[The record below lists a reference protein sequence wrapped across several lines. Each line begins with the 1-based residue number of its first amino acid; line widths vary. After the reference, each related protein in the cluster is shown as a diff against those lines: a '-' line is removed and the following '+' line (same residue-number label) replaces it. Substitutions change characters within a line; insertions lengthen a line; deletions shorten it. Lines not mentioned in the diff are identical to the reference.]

1 MIPLQLHEAIED
13 AEDQRRQLSAAK
25 KKSQRLAAE
34 MQDTKLHLEEQMS
47 RNNDLERKQRRWA
60 STNFVNT
67 LSLYSIDTHFF
78 SQQFLK
84 IWPKMVSIQY
94 WPYIWS
100 RTVFENSK
108 KKIVNNVFCSL
119 LIKLI
124 CFQIMLQL

>member
-25 KKSQRLAAE
+25 KKAQRLAAE

-67 LSLYSIDTHFF
+67 LSLYSIDIHFI

-84 IWPKMVSIQY
+84 IGQKWYLYSIY
-94 WPYIWS
+94 H
-100 RTVFENSK
+100 T
-108 KKIVNNVFCSL
+108 
-119 LIKLI
+119 
-124 CFQIMLQL
+124 FQILLEL

>member
-25 KKSQRLAAE
+25 KKAQRLAAE

-67 LSLYSIDTHFF
+67 LSLYIIDIHFI

-84 IWPKMVSIQY
+84 SDKKWYLYSIFH
-94 WPYIWS
+94 
-100 RTVFENSK
+100 T
-108 KKIVNNVFCSL
+108 
-119 LIKLI
+119 
-124 CFQIMLQL
+124 FQILLEL

>member
-25 KKSQRLAAE
+25 KKAQRLAAE

-67 LSLYSIDTHFF
+67 LSLYSIDIHFI

-84 IWPKMVSIQY
+84 IGQKMVSLQY
-94 WPYIWS
+94 LPYIS
-100 RTVFENSK
+100 NIAGIIDAK
-108 KKIVNNVFCSL
+108 
-119 LIKLI
+119 
-124 CFQIMLQL
+124 

>member
-25 KKSQRLAAE
+25 KKAQRLAAE

-67 LSLYSIDTHFF
+67 LSLYSIDIHFI

-84 IWPKMVSIQY
+84 IEPKIN
-94 WPYIWS
+94 IGIC
-100 RTVFENSK
+100 TVLT
-108 KKIVNNVFCSL
+108 IH
-119 LIKLI
+119 LILHSFWK
-124 CFQIMLQL
+124 

>member
-25 KKSQRLAAE
+25 KKAQRLAAE

-67 LSLYSIDTHFF
+67 CLYIVLTSILSRNN
-78 SQQFLK
+78 FL
-84 IWPKMVSIQY
+84 QY
-94 WPYIWS
+94 LPYIS
-100 RTVFENSK
+100 NIAGIIDAK
-108 KKIVNNVFCSL
+108 
-119 LIKLI
+119 
-124 CFQIMLQL
+124 